1 MDYYDY
7 ACYKQAAGYIKD
19 IIKTAPDTAVVLGSA
34 LGGFTDKIRD
44 RIEIDYSD
52 IPNFPVSTVE
62 FHAGKLIYGFIG
74 NKKVLCMS
82 GRFHAYE
89 GYDFAKLSMPV
100 RVFRLLGV
108 KQTILTNAA
117 GGVNPSFRP
126 GDIMVISDHIKLT
139 SQSPLIGPNISEF
152 GERFFDVGDMY
163 TASLRK
169 IALQCAEKS
178 KLTFHE
184 GVYMYFAG
192 PQFETPAEI
201 RMARILGADAVGMST
216 VPEALTAAH
225 CGMPLL
231 GFSVITNM
239 AAGIVKDAALSHAE
253 VAETASVVSERFCD
267 YLEDVILSL

>member
-1 MDYYDY
+1 MDIYDY
-7 ACYKQAAGYIKD
+7 SCYLAAADYIKSVIND
-19 IIKTAPDTAVVLGSA
+19 TPDTAVVLGSA
-34 LGGFTDKIRD
+34 LGGFVSRLKDP
-44 RIEIDYSD
+44 IEIDYAD
-52 IPNFPVSTVE
+52 IPNFPVSTVQ
-62 FHAGKLIYGFIG
+62 FHDGKLVFGAVG
-74 NKKVLCMS
+74 GKKVLCMS

-89 GYDFAKLSMPV
+89 GYEMARLSMPV

-117 GGVNPSFRP
+117 GAVNLTYQP

-139 SQSPLIGPNISEF
+139 GQSPMIGPNLPDF

-169 IALQCAEKS
+169 IALKCAEKS
-178 KLTFHE
+178 PLRFHE

-225 CGMPLL
+225 CGMPVL

-239 AAGIVKDAALSHAE
+239 AAGIVRDAALSHEE
-253 VAETASVVSERFCD
+253 VAETAEVVSAQFCD
-267 YLEDVILSL
+267 YLEEVIKNI